1 MHEQHSF
8 EYREQTVLNKRIIS
22 KTHPL
27 SSKVQSYIVYFGMYI
42 KGDMF
47 KVLPHLK

>member
-1 MHEQHSF
+1 MNKHSF

-22 KTHPL
+22 ITHPR
-27 SSKVQSYIVYFGMYI
+27 SSKVQSYIVDFGIYV